1 MVSGMVSSVFNLCA
15 SPLPSYIR
23 SANDAGNNI
32 LMLVIRLQPTGRKNQ
47 KKFRLILQERTQA
60 PKAKAQEI
68 LGSYDPHLKDRKDQI
83 VLKTERIQY
92 WIGLGAQPSNT
103 VHNMLIE
110 FGVIEGDKRRSVFNK
125 KAEPE
130 AVAEEAAP
138 TEEKPASEEAPAA
151 EEKKEDAK
159 VE

>member
-1 MVSGMVSSVFNLCA
+1 
-15 SPLPSYIR
+15 
-23 SANDAGNNI
+23 
-32 LMLVIRLQPTGRKNQ
+32 MLVIRLQPIGRKNQ

-68 LGSYDPHLKDRKDQI
+68 LGSYDPHLKERKDQ
-83 VLKTERIQY
+83 VTLKTDRIKY
-92 WIGLGAQPSNT
+92 WLGFGAQPSNT

-130 AVAEEAAP
+130 AVVEEAAP
-138 TEEKPASEEAPAA
+138 AEEAPAT
-151 EEKKEDAK
+151 EEKKEEAPDEEAK
-159 VE
+159 AE

>member
-1 MVSGMVSSVFNLCA
+1 
-15 SPLPSYIR
+15 
-23 SANDAGNNI
+23 
-32 LMLVIRLQPTGRKNQ
+32 MLVIRLQPIGRKNQ

-68 LGSYDPHLKDRKDQI
+68 LGSYDPHLKERKDQ
-83 VLKTERIQY
+83 VTLKTDRIKY
-92 WIGLGAQPSNT
+92 WLGFGAQPSNT

-130 AVAEEAAP
+130 AVVEEAAP
-138 TEEKPASEEAPAA
+138 AEEAPAT
-151 EEKKEDAK
+151 EEKKEEAPAEEAK
-159 VE
+159 AE

>member
-1 MVSGMVSSVFNLCA
+1 
-15 SPLPSYIR
+15 
-23 SANDAGNNI
+23 
-32 LMLVIRLQPTGRKNQ
+32 MLVIRLQPIGRKNQ

-68 LGSYDPHLKDRKDQI
+68 LGSYDPHLKERKDQV

-103 VHNMLIE
+103 VHNMLVE
-110 FGVIEGDKRRSVFNK
+110 FGVIKADKRRSVFHK

-130 AVAEEAAP
+130 AVEEAAP
-138 TEEKPASEEAPAA
+138 AEETTTEEAPAEEKPADAPAEEAKA
-151 EEKKEDAK
+151 E
-159 VE
+159 